1 MRGLPAAAARIEPHM
16 RAMANPSSA
25 PATAAAQLD
34 VQPLQQAYV
43 HATVLGRKL
52 KVSMEQFKV

>member
-1 MRGLPAAAARIEPHM
+1 M
-16 RAMANPSSA
+16 RAMAKPSSA